1 MPWVR
6 FFPSDWLGGT
16 RGMSAAE
23 TGIYITLVA
32 TMYERG
38 EPIPEDHSRLA
49 RLCGA
54 SNSTFK
60 TALDALISEGKITRN
75 EAGLWNERVEKE
87 SLYRAEKSEVGKQAA
102 DARWYPKGKKN
113 NGDSHA
119 NALPTQSQGNANQ
132 KPDTIKKEKTL
143 GASAPQTEFFAEFWI
158 AYPRRE
164 GSNPRKPAK
173 LIFDRLVA
181 RGVDPQRLIDA
192 AKALAVEHPTPT
204 RFIPQA
210 TTFLNQ
216 ERFDDEAP
224 LLTGN
229 EFCAEDWPNT
239 RILVAR
245 FKQEHQT
252 DPPRAVNGGKAGYLI
267 PAEWVAISKQQRAA
281 NA

>member
-1 MPWVR
+1 VIDPAVLRSMLDAGCSAEQIVAVAEDAAR
-6 FFPSDWLGGT
+6 ALEEKKAAKRAG
-16 RGMSAAE
+16 AAE
-23 TGIYITLVA
+23 RQRRFR
-32 TMYERG
+32 ERNAL
-38 EPIPEDHSRLA
+38 SRV
-49 RLCGA
+49 
-54 SNSTFK
+54 TDV
-60 TALDALISEGKITRN
+60 T
-75 EAGLWNERVEKE
+75 
-87 SLYRAEKSEVGKQAA
+87 
-102 DARWYPKGKKN
+102 
-113 NGDSHA
+113 NGDAVSPKKEIP
-119 NALPTQSQGNANQ
+119 PT
-132 KPDTIKKEKTL
+132 PPKEKTTPSNSK
-143 GASAPQTEFFAEFWI
+143 ANAFSVCDEKFAEFWI

-164 GSNPRKPAK
+164 GPNPRKPAK

-181 RGVDPQRLIDA
+181 RGVGPQRLIDA